1 MSEADPFE
9 ALRVKGFQIEFYSHA
24 RAILLGDFPE
34 PMKELGNVLGNVT
47 VPIEEI
53 VASGGGEAKGTQRL
67 RRALVEKGWR
77 KGRFTVVKKIN
88 DVEKESITHEVDH
101 VRGTDGGTL
110 ALEIEW
116 NNKDPFFDRDLENFK
131 RLHTEGAISAG
142 VLITRG
148 RSLQAELRALVRRF
162 ADARSINSFSDLE
175 RFGLEPTRRQRLAV
189 EKRTGRTKQP
199 MPFREA
205 WTDHFV
211 SDKFGAATTHWTKLA
226 DRISRG
232 VGNPC
237 PLLAIGL
244 PAGIVTFDEPEPLV
258 GEFNQADPPEEA

>member
-1 MSEADPFE
+1 MSEAGPFE
-9 ALRVKGFQIEFYSHA
+9 ALRGKGFQIEFYSHA
-24 RAILLGDFPE
+24 RAILLSDFAV
-34 PMKELGNVLGNVT
+34 PMKELVDVLGNVT

-67 RRALVEKGWR
+67 RRALFDKGWR
-77 KGRFTVVKKIN
+77 KGRFTIVKKIN
-88 DVEKESITHEVDH
+88 EVEKESITHEVDH
-101 VRGTDGGTL
+101 VRSADNGTL

-131 RLHTEGAISAG
+131 RLHAEGAISAG
-142 VLITRG
+142 VLVTRG

-162 ADARSINSFSDLE
+162 AEAKSIETFGDLE
-175 RFGLEPTRRQRLAV
+175 RFGFEPTRRQRLAV

-199 MPFREA
+199 MSFREA

-211 SDKFGAATTHWTKLA
+211 SDKFGAATTHWGKLA

-244 PAGIVTFDEPEPLV
+244 PAGIVTFDETEAVLA
-258 GEFNQADPPEEA
+258 ETSRDDPAGDA